1 MLLRKWRS
9 SSQQL
14 LETIPPE
21 FWETEEFT
29 LALTPSDSPKTM
41 GVHWNTQMDT
51 LHVHMPKLTYLKTR
65 TKREVASAV
74 SQTFDVLGWF
84 APATIQVKI
93 LLQQLWSLRIGWDEH
108 IPTELQP
115 VWDKWTSELHLLTSH
130 PISRRYT
137 DHHSAII
144 DMLLHG
150 FPMRHNLH
158 TVEYSTFDTSVSVA
172 LVSGKSKVA
181 PLAGS
186 TIPRLKLC
194 GALLLAS
201 LVKVIAKDLSIPVS
215 HQYMWSD
222 SAVVLCWINTAPS
235 RLKTYIANRVREIC
249 NLVPPEQWRY
259 VATYENPADHISR
272 GLSSR
277 QLIECTLWWKGPSS
291 PDVWPRRPDINRSR
305 ELPELKSTILLIA
318 APQDTTLWE
327 RYSTYDRLLWTAA
340 WCLRFHHNCSKPGSD
355 KSECLTAQ
363 ELECTHNRLLHICQK
378 KSYPQELSQL
388 KKGQPVANNSY
399 LLQLHPLL
407 GDDGLIRV
415 GGRLENSDLSY
426 ESAHPIILDKS
437 SRITKLLVSQV
448 HDQSQHAGP
457 NTMLSILSET

>member
-115 VWDKWTSELHLLTSH
+115 VLGQMDIRSIHLLTSH
-130 PISRRYT
+130 PISRRYS

-150 FPMRHNLH
+150 FSDASQPAYCGVAYIRCLH
-158 TVEYSTFDTSVSVA
+158 EDTSVSVA

-272 GLSSR
+272 GLSS
-277 QLIECTLWWKGPSS
+277 T
-291 PDVWPRRPDINRSR
+291 
-305 ELPELKSTILLIA
+305 ST
-318 APQDTTLWE
+318 
-327 RYSTYDRLLWTAA
+327 DR
-340 WCLRFHHNCSKPGSD
+340 
-355 KSECLTAQ
+355 
-363 ELECTHNRLLHICQK
+363 
-378 KSYPQELSQL
+378 
-388 KKGQPVANNSY
+388 V
-399 LLQLHPLL
+399 HPLVERT
-407 GDDGLIRV
+407 RV
-415 GGRLENSDLSY
+415 VAVLSRRL
-426 ESAHPIILDKS
+426 AQKARH
-437 SRITKLLVSQV
+437 
-448 HDQSQHAGP
+448 
-457 NTMLSILSET
+457 